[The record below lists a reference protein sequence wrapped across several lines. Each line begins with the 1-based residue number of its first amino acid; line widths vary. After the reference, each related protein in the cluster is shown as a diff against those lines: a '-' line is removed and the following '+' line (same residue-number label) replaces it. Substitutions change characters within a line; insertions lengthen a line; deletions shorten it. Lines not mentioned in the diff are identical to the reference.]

1 MKWPHL
7 VQFCL
12 DKSHT
17 KMSCEYSAIKRWLRC
32 RDIPRIQKI
41 SDTPTIKNCWLR
53 TKTSAI
59 CADKNHIKISDEY
72 VIKKRY
78 LRTKTGTR
86 DVRVSREYTTTIKR

>member
-1 MKWPHL
+1 M
-7 VQFCL
+7 
-12 DKSHT
+12 
-17 KMSCEYSAIKRWLRC
+17 
-32 RDIPRIQKI
+32 PRIQKI
-41 SDTPTIKNCWLR
+41 SDARTIKNRWLR

-86 DVRVSREYTTTIKR
+86 DVRVSREYNTTIKR